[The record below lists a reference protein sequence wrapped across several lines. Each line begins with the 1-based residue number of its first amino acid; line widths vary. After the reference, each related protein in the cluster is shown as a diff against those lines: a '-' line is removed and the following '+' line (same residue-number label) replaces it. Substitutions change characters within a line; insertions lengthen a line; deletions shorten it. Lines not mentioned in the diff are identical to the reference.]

1 MSVPLL
7 DLGASNRHAHSFW
20 SLLANLG
27 EQFYTDQRVSW
38 RILTKLID
46 GAMQDS

>member
-27 EQFYTDQRVSW
+27 EQFYTDQLRQLAHPYQ
-38 RILTKLID
+38 IN
-46 GAMQDS
+46 